1 MYKYRHTKTGR
12 IVTTTCPV
20 KGDQWEE
27 LTEEQE
33 LPAGGGNELTEDQAP
48 AKPAKPANPAKK
60 GKK

>member
-20 KGDQWEE
+20 KGDMWEE
-27 LTEEQE
+27 LIEDQA
-33 LPAGGGNELTEDQAP
+33 PAGSDQEDNDEDQAP
-48 AKPAKPANPAKK
+48 AKPARK

>member
-1 MYKYRHTKTGR
+1 MYKYKHTKTGR

-27 LTEEQE
+27 LTEDQE
-33 LPAGGGNELTEDQAP
+33 LPADDESDLTEDQAP
-48 AKPAKPANPAKK
+48 AKPAKK